1 MQEPV
6 ENIAPHIL
14 PAEDAEEGA
23 GARVKRLFPTHRRRN
38 FDPFVLF
45 DEFFVAPPAGF
56 PPHPHRGFEAITYM
70 FAGSFRHEDNLGN
83 RSEVAAGG
91 AQRFTAGRGLVHS
104 EMPAGTDL
112 SHGIQ
117 LWINLPKR
125 DKGIDPGYQQVDA
138 AAFPAQ
144 DIPGGRVR
152 VVVGPG
158 SPLLI
163 RTPMLY
169 HDVVLDAGSN
179 YQTPVAEDFNTLA
192 YVVAGAIETDG
203 LQVTAS
209 QAVLLER
216 VTRFAARA
224 TADCRFVLIAG
235 QPHHEPILQHG
246 PYVD

>member
-1 MQEPV
+1 MPEPV
-6 ENIAPHIL
+6 EKSAPYIL
-14 PAEDAEEGA
+14 PAEDTEEGA
-23 GARVKRLFPTHRRRN
+23 GARVKRLFPTYRRRN

-83 RSEVAAGG
+83 QSVVATGG

-125 DKGIDPGYQQVDA
+125 DKDIDPGYQQVDA
-138 AAFPAQ
+138 AAFPDH
-144 DIPGGRVR
+144 DIPGGRLR
-152 VVVGPG
+152 TVVGPG

-169 HDVVLDAGSN
+169 YDVVLNAGSSH
-179 YQTPVAEDFNTLA
+179 QTPVAEDFNTLA
-192 YVVAGAIETDG
+192 YVVAGAIETDE
-203 LQVTAS
+203 LQVTAG
-209 QAVLLER
+209 QAILLER
-216 VTRFAARA
+216 VAHFAARA
-224 TADCRFVLIAG
+224 AADCRFVLIAG
-235 QPHHEPILQHG
+235 RPHHEPILQHG